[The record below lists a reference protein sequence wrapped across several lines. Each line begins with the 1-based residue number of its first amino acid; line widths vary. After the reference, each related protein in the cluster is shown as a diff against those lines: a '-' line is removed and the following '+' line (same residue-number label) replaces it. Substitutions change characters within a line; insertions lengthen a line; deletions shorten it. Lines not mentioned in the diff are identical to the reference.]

1 MSSPLSIKEIEF
13 VVKTSYKENLES
25 EGFTGEFFQT
35 WRKKKKK
42 AILYKFFQI
51 IEEVEHFLNHSMK
64 PVLLW
69 YQNQTQALEGKNIG
83 QYPYEYK

>member
-42 AILYKFFQI
+42 SNFIQILPDNWRGRTLSKSFYEASTTLIPKSDTGPRREKYRPI
-51 IEEVEHFLNHSMK
+51 S
-64 PVLLW
+64 LW
-69 YQNQTQALEGKNIG
+69 I
-83 QYPYEYK
+83 